1 MYVDDILLSLTC
13 SFIRSGSR
21 ILLIKSNGI
30 LFNGVFLTVLILG
43 PMSHLSQ
50 LSIYCILIAE
60 REGEVGVLVMMFL
73 KYKMRCY
80 FKRGFVLNIF
90 NIFVH
95 SEKLRQTRQMRPC
108 VDPASGG
115 LPVSHVRHIAVHVH
129 LPRVLPPRRPL
140 HARLQHVPVAGGRR
154 VRLRRQVRHEG
165 GRVSSERTSH
175 HPSALTISK
184 RTKLLQY
191 WQQKPLS
198 HTCPVQ

>member
-1 MYVDDILLSLTC
+1 
-13 SFIRSGSR
+13 
-21 ILLIKSNGI
+21 
-30 LFNGVFLTVLILG
+30 
-43 PMSHLSQ
+43 
-50 LSIYCILIAE
+50 
-60 REGEVGVLVMMFL
+60 
-73 KYKMRCY
+73 
-80 FKRGFVLNIF
+80 
-90 NIFVH
+90 
-95 SEKLRQTRQMRPC
+95 MRPC

-198 HTCPVQ
+198 HTCPVQKKSVFTPCRTRPSWTNQQGEFTLSTLRTYHCSVKLQRSSVVYSIFPFK